1 MTGLLASLITSL
13 AAPARPAPRTPT
25 RGKPRGIPPP
35 DNLRRANA
43 ARMALYIAR
52 AEHLDA
58 ALLAACAAGPRSA
71 VDLAHHLDASP
82 ERIKRAARRLAAH
95 GRVRVLM
102 LPYPGRGKVFCVE
115 VCDA

>member
-1 MTGLLASLITSL
+1 MTDLLASLITSL
-13 AAPARPAPRTPT
+13 AAPARSAPRTPT

-43 ARMALYIAR
+43 ALMALYSAR
-52 AEHLDA
+52 AEQLDA

-71 VDLAHHLDASP
+71 VSLAHQLDASP

-95 GRVRVLM
+95 GRVRVVM

>member
-43 ARMALYIAR
+43 ARMALYSAR
-52 AEHLDA
+52 AEQLDA

-71 VDLAHHLDASP
+71 VDLAHQLDASP
-82 ERIKRAARRLAAH
+82 ERIKRAARRLERLGH
-95 GRVRVLM
+95 VRVVA
-102 LPYPGRGKVFCVE
+102 LPYPGQAKVFCVE
-115 VCDA
+115 ACSA

>member
-25 RGKPRGIPPP
+25 RGKPRGIPQP

-43 ARMALYIAR
+43 ARMALYSAR

-71 VDLAHHLDASP
+71 VDLAHQFDASP

-95 GRVRVLM
+95 GRVRVVM
-102 LPYPGRGKVFCVE
+102 LPCPGRADVFGVE
-115 VCDA
+115 VCHA